1 MTPLHKKQ
9 KYLNKKLL
17 LLLFLCSVCFHAQAI
32 TFHPDG
38 NINSSSILINQ
49 DHSIDDYNTSLSS
62 NQPVIDTTKETRNN
76 QSNPNTL
83 CNDLPEYRSNYS
95 FWPVAIGSVVLSAA
109 LIPTDKSTFTFL
121 RDLKEHN
128 SLINTISPVVT
139 QLGNG
144 NFAIALFGGFGIY
157 HFISGNEKSWDV
169 TKVGFESFL
178 LSGATVQILKN
189 IFSRERPS
197 AASENGGKWNGVFAR
212 FKMRNKNQSITDF
225 DSFPSG
231 HSATAFAAASTLS
244 YFYPVGAVPYIAY
257 SLATVVAVSRVMEET
272 HWVSDCV
279 LGAGIGYLS
288 TMLITKWNNF
298 TAKTSVGII
307 PVNNGLALNIGY
319 KF

>member
-1 MTPLHKKQ
+1 MTPFHKKS

-17 LLLFLCSVCFHAQAI
+17 LLLFFCPICFHAQGI
-32 TFHPDG
+32 TYHFV
-38 NINSSSILINQ
+38 NSSDSSAIQTNR
-49 DHSIDDYNTSLSS
+49 YNTIVVS
-62 NQPVIDTTKETRNN
+62 NNLLLNKTNNDTTA
-76 QSNPNTL
+76 NTTIKKA
-83 CNDLPEYRSNYS
+83 NSDTVRTNLPENKPNNS
-95 FWPVAIGSVVLSAA
+95 FWTIAISSVALTVVL
-109 LIPTDKSTFTFL
+109 IPSDNDTYTFL
-121 RDLKEHN
+121 RDLKVHN
-128 SLINTISPVVT
+128 SLINTLSPIVT

-169 TKVGFESFL
+169 TKAGFESFL
-178 LSGATVQILKN
+178 LSGVTVQILKN
-189 IFSRERPS
+189 IFSRQRPS
-197 AASENGGKWNGVFAR
+197 AATTEGGKWNGVFSR
-212 FKMRNKNQSITDF
+212 FKKENKGKTIGDF

-231 HSATAFAAASTLS
+231 HTATAFAAASTLS
-244 YFYPVGAVPYIAY
+244 YFYPEGAVPYIAY
-257 SLATVVAVSRVMEET
+257 SLAAAVAVSRVMEET

-288 TMLITKWNNF
+288 TLLVTKWNNF